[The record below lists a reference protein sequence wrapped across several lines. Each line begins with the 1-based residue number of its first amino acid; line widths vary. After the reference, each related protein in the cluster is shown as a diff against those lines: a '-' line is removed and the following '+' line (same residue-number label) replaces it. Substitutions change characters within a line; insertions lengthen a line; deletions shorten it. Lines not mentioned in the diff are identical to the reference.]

1 MKLLTK
7 SVKLPNRVTL
17 PYVEVGDPAGLPLIL
32 LHGYADSWHTF
43 ELVLPHLPESIHAFA
58 LTQRGHGGASRP
70 EAGYRPRDFAQDMA
84 AFLDMLH
91 LEAAIIAGGSSG
103 GFAARRF
110 AIDRAKSTLGLVL
123 MGSPFT
129 LRDKPGVTELWDS
142 TISKLTDPIDP
153 SFVYD
158 FQTSF
163 LVQSVP
169 QAFLKTLV
177 QESLKVPARV
187 WKATLQGL
195 LEDDSSKDLDQIE
208 APSLIIWG
216 DRDTTLPLEDQ
227 KKLVAKIPSSRLVV
241 YSGAGH
247 GLYWEEPERIAADLA
262 TFAKSLIN

>member
-1 MKLLTK
+1 MKLVTK
-7 SVKLPNRVTL
+7 SVELPNRVKL
-17 PYVEVGDPAGLPLIL
+17 PYVELGDPSGIPLIL

-43 ELVLPHLPESIHAFA
+43 ELVLQHLPEFIHAFA
-58 LTQRGHGGASRP
+58 LTQRGHGDASFP
-70 EAGYRPRDFAQDMA
+70 EAGYRPRDFAEDVGG
-84 AFLDMLH
+84 FLDMLH
-91 LEAAIIAGGSSG
+91 LEAAVIAGGSSG

-110 AIDRAKSTLGLVL
+110 AIERPESTLGLVL
-123 MGSPFT
+123 LGSPFT
-129 LRDKPGVTELWDS
+129 LQNKPGVIELWDS

-163 LVQSVP
+163 LIQSVP

-187 WKATLQGL
+187 WKATFKGL
-195 LEDDSSKDLDQIE
+195 MEDDSSKELDQIE

-227 KKLVAKIPSSRLVV
+227 KKLAAKIPDSQLLV

-247 GLYWEEPERIAADLA
+247 GLYWEEPDRIAADIA